1 MSQIPLINGLRDV
14 NHFPVRT
21 YVSIFLVFLHP
32 VFWDMFGFDCVF
44 IEAKGGFKMG
54 AVVCL
59 LCREL
64 EKVHRTK
71 NGARRIRVM
80 IY

>member
-1 MSQIPLINGLRDV
+1 M
-14 NHFPVRT
+14 
-21 YVSIFLVFLHP
+21 
-32 VFWDMFGFDCVF
+32 F

-64 EKVHRTK
+64 EKVHRNK
-71 NGARRIRVM
+71 NGGRRRIRVM
-80 IY
+80 ID